1 MKAWIIEKN
10 EAGKSQ
16 LRFTELPDLAPGP
29 DDLLLKVRA
38 AGLNRADLGRNAGHY
53 ERIATRPPHPIAG
66 LEAAGEVIGMGA
78 NVTGWQVGDRVMG
91 MPSGGYAEQAVIHHR
106 LAVRMP
112 AGLSFVQ
119 AAALP
124 VAMFTAH
131 DAVVTNGQLA
141 KGGTLFIQAAASGVG
156 IAAAQL
162 GRRMSAAVVAGTAS
176 AGKIARLKT
185 LGLTHGID
193 YAQGNVAQAVLAATG
208 GRGADV
214 IVDMVGAK
222 AIDDHLAM
230 AALGARWVQIG
241 RMGGVSGPIDLDLL
255 AKKRV
260 QLRGVSFRSRDVDEF
275 AAVVAMAWRDLAA
288 DVASGAFAMPVERT
302 YPLAEADQAQLAMRE
317 NRHFGKFIL
326 EV

>member
-10 EAGKSQ
+10 DAGKSQ
-16 LRFTELPDLAPGP
+16 LRFTELPDLTPGP
-29 DDLLLKVRA
+29 DDLLLRVRA

-53 ERIATRPPHPIAG
+53 ERIATKPPHPIAG
-66 LEAAGEVIGMGA
+66 LEAAGEVIGMGT
-78 NVTGWQVGDRVMG
+78 NVTGWKVGDRVMG
-91 MPSGGYAEQAVIHHR
+91 MPSGAYAEQVVIDHR

-112 AGLSFVQ
+112 AALSFVQ

-124 VAMFTAH
+124 VALFTAH
-131 DAVVTNGQLA
+131 DAVVSNGQLA

-162 GRRMSAAVVAGTAS
+162 GRRIGAAVVAGTAS
-176 AGKIARLKT
+176 PGKIDRLKA

-214 IVDMVGAK
+214 IIDMVGAK

-230 AALGARWVQIG
+230 AAVGARWVQIG
-241 RMGGVSGPIDLDLL
+241 RMGGVSGPIDLDTL

-260 QLRGVSFRSRDVDEF
+260 QLRGVSFRLRDVNEA
-275 AAVVAMAWRDLAA
+275 AAVVSAAWQDLEA

>member
-10 EAGKSQ
+10 DAGKSQ

-53 ERIATRPPHPIAG
+53 ERIATKPPHPIAG

-78 NVTGWQVGDRVMG
+78 NVIGWKVGDRVMG
-91 MPSGGYAEQAVIHHR
+91 MPSGGYAEQVVIHHR

-112 AGLSFVQ
+112 AALSFVQ

-131 DAVVTNGQLA
+131 DAVVSNGQLA
-141 KGGTLFIQAAASGVG
+141 NGCTLFIQAASSGVG

-162 GRRMSAAVVAGTAS
+162 GRRIGAAVVAGTAS
-176 AGKIARLKT
+176 SGKIDRLKA

-193 YAQGNVAQAVLAATG
+193 YAVGNVAQAVLAATG

-214 IVDMVGAK
+214 IIDMVGAK

-230 AALGARWVQIG
+230 AAVGARWVQIG
-241 RMGGVSGPIDLDLL
+241 RMGGVSGTIDLDTL

-260 QLRGVSFRSRDVDEF
+260 QLHGVSFRLRDVNEF
-275 AAVVAMAWRDLAA
+275 ATVVATAWKDLEA

-326 EV
+326 EI

>member
-10 EAGKSQ
+10 DAGKSQ
-16 LRFTELPDLAPGP
+16 LRFTELPDLTPGP

-53 ERIATRPPHPIAG
+53 ERIATKPPHPIAG

-78 NVTGWQVGDRVMG
+78 NVTGWKVGDRVMG
-91 MPSGGYAEQAVIHHR
+91 MPSGGYAEQVVIHHR

-112 AGLSFVQ
+112 AALSFVQ

-141 KGGTLFIQAAASGVG
+141 KGGSLFIQAAASGVG

-162 GRRMSAAVVAGTAS
+162 GRRIGAAVVAGTAS
-176 AGKIARLKT
+176 PGKIDRLKA

-193 YAQGNVAQAVLAATG
+193 YAQGNAAQAVLAATG

-214 IVDMVGAK
+214 IIDMVGAK

-230 AALGARWVQIG
+230 AAVGARWVQIG
-241 RMGGVSGPIDLDLL
+241 RMGGVSGPIDLDTL

-260 QLRGVSFRSRDVDEF
+260 QLRGVSFRLRDVNEA
-275 AAVVAMAWRDLAA
+275 AAVVSAAWQDLEA

>member
-10 EAGKSQ
+10 DAGKSQ
-16 LRFTELPDLAPGP
+16 LRFTELPDLTPGP
-29 DDLLLKVRA
+29 DDLLLRVRA

-53 ERIATRPPHPIAG
+53 ERIATKPPHPIAG

-78 NVTGWQVGDRVMG
+78 NVTGCKVGDRVMG
-91 MPSGGYAEQAVIHHR
+91 MPSGAYAEQVVIDHR

-112 AGLSFVQ
+112 AALSFVQ

-124 VAMFTAH
+124 VALFTAH
-131 DAVVTNGQLA
+131 DAVVSNGQLA
-141 KGGTLFIQAAASGVG
+141 RGGSLFIQAAASGVG

-162 GRRMSAAVVAGTAS
+162 GRRIGAAVVAGTAS
-176 AGKIARLKT
+176 PGKIDRLKA

-214 IVDMVGAK
+214 IIDMVGAK

-230 AALGARWVQIG
+230 AAVGARWVQIG
-241 RMGGVSGPIDLDLL
+241 RMGGVSGPIDLDTL

-260 QLRGVSFRSRDVDEF
+260 QLRGVSFRLRDVNEA
-275 AAVVAMAWRDLAA
+275 AAVVSAAWQDLEA
-288 DVASGAFAMPVERT
+288 DVATGAFAMPVERT

>member
-10 EAGKSQ
+10 DAGKSQ
-16 LRFTELPDLAPGP
+16 LRFTELPDLTPGP

-38 AGLNRADLGRNAGHY
+38 SGLNRADLGRNAGHY
-53 ERIATRPPHPIAG
+53 ERIATKPPHPIAG

-78 NVTGWQVGDRVMG
+78 NVTGWKVGDRVMG
-91 MPSGGYAEQAVIHHR
+91 MPSGGYAEQVVIHHR

-112 AGLSFVQ
+112 AALSFVQ

-124 VAMFTAH
+124 VALFTAH

-162 GRRMSAAVVAGTAS
+162 GRRIGAAVVAGTAS
-176 AGKIARLKT
+176 AGKIERLKT

-193 YAQGNVAQAVLAATG
+193 YSQGGVAQAVLAATG
-208 GRGADV
+208 GHGADV

-260 QLRGVSFRSRDVDEF
+260 QLRGVSFRSRDVNEA
-275 AAVVAMAWRDLAA
+275 AAVVTSAWRDLEA

>member
-10 EAGKSQ
+10 DAGKSQ
-16 LRFTELPDLAPGP
+16 LRFTDLPDLAPGP
-29 DDLLLKVRA
+29 NDLLLKVRA

-53 ERIATRPPHPIAG
+53 ERIATKPPHPIAG
-66 LEAAGEVIGMGA
+66 LEAAGEVIGMGV
-78 NVTGWQVGDRVMG
+78 NVTGWKVGDRAMG
-91 MPSGGYAEQAVIHHR
+91 MPSGGYAEQVLIDYR

-112 AGLSFVQ
+112 AALSFVQ

-141 KGGTLFIQAAASGVG
+141 KGGTLFIQAASSGVG

-162 GRRMSAAVVAGTAS
+162 GRRIGAAVVAGTAS
-176 AGKIARLKT
+176 PGKIDRLKA

-214 IVDMVGAK
+214 IIDMVGAK

-230 AALGARWVQIG
+230 AAVGARWVQIG
-241 RMGGVSGPIDLDLL
+241 RMGGVSGPIDLDTL

-260 QLRGVSFRSRDVDEF
+260 QLRGVSFRLRDVNEA
-275 AAVVAMAWRDLAA
+275 AAVVSAAWQDLEA
-288 DVASGAFAMPVERT
+288 DVSSGAFAMPVERT

-326 EV
+326 EI